1 MASRRFYASGFDSLS
16 SESNDGCT
24 ARVKTLLAGS
34 KNYKCGNSSFNKT
47 ERNNNYVIWQTEN
60 GGGGCNLVSVPI
72 TPAHKQTSVNL
83 CGESIKKQK
92 KCQLKNI

>member
-1 MASRRFYASGFDSLS
+1 MSYGRL
-16 SESNDGCT
+16 
-24 ARVKTLLAGS
+24 KM
-34 KNYKCGNSSFNKT
+34 
-47 ERNNNYVIWQTEN
+47 

-92 KCQLKNI
+92 MSIKKHLGDQGDSR